1 MSLKSHYFLQKVSD
15 TTNSG
20 RPHSIWAFQILGI
33 CKTYCNQISIWTR
46 HTTCLYSLIKISL
59 DHGSQTSNPC
69 FLKKNHLFK
78 KMDSL
83 FCFTVI
89 GNLQAVIYV
98 TKWYLSLSH
107 FRCSQCSPLAR
118 RS

>member
-1 MSLKSHYFLQKVSD
+1 MGFSDPWNMQDLLQSNQHLD
-15 TTNSG
+15 
-20 RPHSIWAFQILGI
+20 
-33 CKTYCNQISIWTR
+33 KTYYLSIQLNQNKFGPR
-46 HTTCLYSLIKISL
+46 K
-59 DHGSQTSNPC
+59 SNLQPLL
-69 FLKKNHLFK
+69 FKKKHLFK